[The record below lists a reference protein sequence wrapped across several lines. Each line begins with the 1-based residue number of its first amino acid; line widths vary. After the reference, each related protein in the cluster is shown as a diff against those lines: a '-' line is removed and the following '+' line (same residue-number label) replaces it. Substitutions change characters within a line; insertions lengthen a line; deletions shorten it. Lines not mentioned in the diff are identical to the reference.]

1 MKIRLGFVSNSSTS
15 SYICTC
21 CSSVEAGFDL
31 CREEAGFYMCEN
43 GHDLC
48 SSCAPTEVEVRNYV
62 YNMSGKDFLHFLKN
76 ADSTYSEWNADKIIA
91 FCENLDNKKLKE
103 KVKDLGI
110 PSDEQ
115 QELDSFLSTRVPK
128 ELCCICT
135 LKSLDD
141 YTVGRYLLVRNH
153 MSYNDLI
160 KDVQESFKNYQ
171 KLNQFIND
179 ENDKL
184 AKEKES
190 SKT

>member
-21 CSSVEAGFDL
+21 CNYVEAGYDM
-31 CREEAGFYMCEN
+31 CREEAEFKMCEN

-48 SSCAPTEVEVRNYV
+48 YSCAPANADVISYV
-62 YNMSGKDFLHFLKN
+62 DNMSGKDLLHFLEK
-76 ADSTYSEWNADKIIA
+76 ADNTYSDYNVDKIIA

-103 KVKDLGI
+103 KVKDLSI
-110 PSDEQ
+110 PAAEQ
-115 QELDSFLSTRVPK
+115 QELESFLSTRIPE

-141 YTVGRYLLVRNH
+141 YTAGRYLLVRNH
-153 MSYNDLI
+153 MTYKDLI
-160 KDVQESFKNYQ
+160 NDVQESFKNHQ

-179 ENDKL
+179 ENAKL